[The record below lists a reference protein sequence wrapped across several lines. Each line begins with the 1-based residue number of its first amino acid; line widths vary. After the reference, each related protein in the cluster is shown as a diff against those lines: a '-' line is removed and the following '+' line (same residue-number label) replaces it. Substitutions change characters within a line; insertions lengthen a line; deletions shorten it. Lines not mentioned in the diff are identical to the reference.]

1 MAKINKN
8 KNKNEVLLEAKG
20 LYKSYTQT
28 SGFFVRKQRVI
39 KALNNVSLFI
49 KPGETLAIVGESGSG
64 KSTLA
69 RCLLQLQAFE
79 QGELFFKG
87 KNLTSL
93 DEKDKKHLKR
103 HIQMV
108 FQDPYASLNPR
119 MKIEEILEEGL
130 VIHDL
135 GNKKVRQTKVRS
147 MIKKVGLTV
156 ADLQKYPHQFSGG
169 QRQRIGIAR
178 ALIVEPELVIC
189 DEPVSALDVSIQAQ
203 ILLLLKD
210 LQKEL
215 GLSYLFIS
223 HDLRVVRHMAD
234 RIVVMHQGKIVELG
248 LTKSIYEKPKANYT
262 RELLNAIPGKHFKFK
277 VS

>member
-1 MAKINKN
+1 MAKIV
-8 KNKNEVLLEAKG
+8 KNEVLLEAKG
-20 LYKSYTQT
+20 LYKTYTQT
-28 SGFFVRKQRVI
+28 SGFFVKKQRVI
-39 KALNNVSLFI
+39 KALNNVSLSI
-49 KPGETLAIVGESGSG
+49 KKGETLAIVGESGSG

-69 RCLLQLQAFE
+69 RCLLQLLSLDE
-79 QGELFFKG
+79 GELFFKG
-87 KNLTSL
+87 KNLNSL
-93 DEKDKKHLKR
+93 DVKDKKYLKR
-103 HIQMV
+103 DIQMV

-119 MKIEEILEEGL
+119 MKVSEILEEGL
-130 VIHDL
+130 LIHDL
-135 GNKKVRQTKVRS
+135 GHKIVRDKKMRD
-147 MIKKVGLTV
+147 MIKKVGLEV
-156 ADLQKYPHQFSGG
+156 SDLNKYPHQFSGG

-234 RIVVMHQGKIVELG
+234 NIAVMHQGKIVEQG
-248 LTKSIYEKPKANYT
+248 SIKGIYEKPKAHYT
-262 RELLNAIPGKHFKFK
+262 RELLNAIPGNHFKFK

>member
-8 KNKNEVLLEAKG
+8 AVLLEAKG
-20 LYKSYTQT
+20 LYKTYTQT
-28 SGFFVRKQRVI
+28 SGFFVKKQRII
-39 KALNNVSLFI
+39 KALNNVSLSI
-49 KPGETLAIVGESGSG
+49 KKGETLAIVGESGSG

-69 RCLLQLQAFE
+69 RCLLQLLSLD

-87 KNLTSL
+87 KNLNSL
-93 DEKDKKHLKR
+93 DVEGKKYLKR

-119 MKIEEILEEGL
+119 MRISEILEEGL
-130 VIHDL
+130 LIHDL
-135 GNKKVRQTKVRS
+135 GDKFSRDKKMRD
-147 MIKKVGLTV
+147 MIKKVGLEV
-156 ADLQKYPHQFSGG
+156 SDLNKYPHQFSGG

-203 ILLLLKD
+203 ILLLLKE

-234 RIVVMHQGKIVELG
+234 SIAVMHQGKIVEQG
-248 LTKSIYEKPKANYT
+248 SIKGIYEKPKANYT
-262 RELLNAIPGKHFKFK
+262 RELLNAIPGNHFKFK

>member
-1 MAKINKN
+1 MAKIV
-8 KNKNEVLLEAKG
+8 KNEVLLEAKG
-20 LYKSYTQT
+20 LYKTYTQT
-28 SGFFVRKQRVI
+28 SGFFVKKQKVI
-39 KALNNVSLFI
+39 KALNNVSLSI
-49 KPGETLAIVGESGSG
+49 KKGETLAIVGESGSG

-69 RCLLQLQAFE
+69 RCLLQLLSLD

-93 DEKDKKHLKR
+93 DVKEKKHLKR

-119 MKIEEILEEGL
+119 MKIAEILEEGL
-130 VIHDL
+130 LIHDL
-135 GNKKVRQTKVRS
+135 GNKIARDKKMRD
-147 MIKKVGLTV
+147 MIKKVGLEV
-156 ADLQKYPHQFSGG
+156 SDLNKYPHQFSGG

-203 ILLLLKD
+203 ILLLLKA

-234 RIVVMHQGKIVELG
+234 SIAVMHQGKIVEQG
-248 LTKSIYEKPKANYT
+248 SIKGIYEKPKANYT
-262 RELLNAIPGKHFKFK
+262 RELLNAIPGNHFKFK

>member
-8 KNKNEVLLEAKG
+8 AVLLEAKG
-20 LYKSYTQT
+20 LYKTYTQT
-28 SGFFVRKQRVI
+28 SGFFVKKQKII
-39 KALNNVSLFI
+39 KALNNVSLSI
-49 KPGETLAIVGESGSG
+49 KKGETLAIVGESGSG

-69 RCLLQLQAFE
+69 RCLLQLLSLD

-87 KNLTSL
+87 KNLAAL
-93 DEKDKKHLKR
+93 DAGDKKYLKR

-119 MKIEEILEEGL
+119 MKIAEILEEGL
-130 VIHDL
+130 LIHDL
-135 GNKKVRQTKVRS
+135 GDKFSRDKKMRD
-147 MIKKVGLTV
+147 MIKKVGLEV
-156 ADLQKYPHQFSGG
+156 SDLNKYPHQFSGG

-234 RIVVMHQGKIVELG
+234 NIVVMHQGKIVEQG
-248 LTKSIYEKPKANYT
+248 SIKGIYEKPKANYT
-262 RELLNAIPGKHFKFK
+262 RELLNAIPGNHFKFK

>member
-1 MAKINKN
+1 MTSKN
-8 KNKNEVLLEAKG
+8 IKNEMLLEAKG
-20 LYKSYTQT
+20 LYKTYTQT
-28 SGFFVRKQRVI
+28 SGFFVRRQRTI
-39 KALNNVSLFI
+39 KALNNVSLSI
-49 KPGETLAIVGESGSG
+49 KKGETLAVVGESGSG

-69 RCLLQLQAFE
+69 RCLLQLLSLDE
-79 QGELFFKG
+79 GELFFKG
-87 KNLTSL
+87 KNVMSL
-93 DEKDKKHLKR
+93 RADEKKHLKR

-119 MKIEEILEEGL
+119 MKIGEILEEGL
-130 VIHDL
+130 LIHGL
-135 GNKKVRQTKVRS
+135 GNKTSRDKKIRD
-147 MIKKVGLTV
+147 MIKKVGLSVT
-156 ADLQKYPHQFSGG
+156 DLTKYPHQFSGG

-203 ILLLLKD
+203 ILLLLKE
-210 LQKEL
+210 LQKEFH
-215 GLSYLFIS
+215 LSYLFIS

-234 RIVVMHQGKIVELG
+234 RIVVMHQGKIVEQG
-248 LTKSIYEKPKANYT
+248 PTKIIYEKPKANYT

>member
-1 MAKINKN
+1 M
-8 KNKNEVLLEAKG
+8 KNELLLEAKN
-20 LYKSYTQT
+20 LYKTYTQT
-28 SGFFVRKQRVI
+28 SGFFVRRQRTI
-39 KALNNVSLFI
+39 KALNNVSLSI
-49 KPGETLAIVGESGSG
+49 KRGETLAIVGESGSG

-69 RCLLQLQAFE
+69 RCLLQLLSLD

-87 KNLTSL
+87 KNLKTL
-93 DEKDKKHLKR
+93 KMEDKKDLKR

-119 MKIEEILEEGL
+119 MKIGEILEEGL
-130 VIHDL
+130 LIHGL
-135 GNKKVRQTKVRS
+135 GEKASRNKKIRD
-147 MIKKVGLTV
+147 MIKKVGLEV
-156 ADLQKYPHQFSGG
+156 ADVNKYPHQFSGG

-178 ALIVEPELVIC
+178 ALIVDPELVIC

-203 ILLLLKD
+203 ILLLLKE

-223 HDLRVVRHMAD
+223 HDLRVMRHMAD
-234 RIVVMHQGKIVELG
+234 NIVVMHQGKIVEQG
-248 LTKSIYEKPKANYT
+248 SVKSIYAKPKANYT
-262 RELLNAIPGKHFKFK
+262 RELLNAIPGKHFNFK

>member
-1 MAKINKN
+1 MAKILK
-8 KNKNEVLLEAKG
+8 KEVLLEATG
-20 LYKSYTQT
+20 LYKTYTQT
-28 SGFFVRKQRVI
+28 SGFFVKKQRAI
-39 KALNNVSLFI
+39 KALNNVSLSI
-49 KPGETLAIVGESGSG
+49 KKGETLAIVGESGSG

-69 RCLLQLQAFE
+69 RCLLQLLSLD

-87 KNLTSL
+87 KNLNSL
-93 DEKDKKHLKR
+93 DAEGKKYLKR

-119 MKIEEILEEGL
+119 MKIAEILEEGL
-130 VIHDL
+130 LIHDL
-135 GNKKVRQTKVRS
+135 GNKTVRDKKMRD
-147 MIKKVGLTV
+147 MIKKVGLEV
-156 ADLQKYPHQFSGG
+156 SDLNKYPHQFSGG

-203 ILLLLKD
+203 ILLLLKE

-234 RIVVMHQGKIVELG
+234 NIAVMHQGKILEQG
-248 LTKSIYEKPKANYT
+248 SIKGIYEKPKANYT
-262 RELLNAIPGKHFKFK
+262 RELLNAIPGNHFKFK

>member
-1 MAKINKN
+1 MILKN
-8 KNKNEVLLEAKG
+8 IKNEMLLEAKS
-20 LYKSYTQT
+20 LYKTYTQT
-28 SGFFVRKQRVI
+28 SGFFVRRQRII
-39 KALNNVSLFI
+39 KALNNVSLSI
-49 KPGETLAIVGESGSG
+49 KKGETLAIVGESGSG

-69 RCLLQLQAFE
+69 RCLLQLLSLD
-79 QGELFFKG
+79 QGEIYFKG
-87 KNLTSL
+87 QNLNSL
-93 DEKDKKHLKR
+93 DARDKKHLKR

-119 MKIEEILEEGL
+119 MKIGEILEEGL
-130 VIHDL
+130 LIHGL
-135 GNKKVRQTKVRS
+135 GNKISRDKKICD
-147 MIKKVGLTV
+147 MIKKVGLTI
-156 ADLQKYPHQFSGG
+156 ADLTKYPHQFSGG

-203 ILLLLKD
+203 ILLLLKE

-234 RIVVMHQGKIVELG
+234 RIVVMHQGKIVEQG
-248 LTKSIYEKPKANYT
+248 STKGIYERPKANYT
-262 RELLNAIPGKHFKFK
+262 RELLNAIPGKYFKFK

>member
-1 MAKINKN
+1 MTSKII
-8 KNKNEVLLEAKG
+8 KNEILLEAKS
-20 LYKSYTQT
+20 LYKTYTQT
-28 SGFFVRKQRVI
+28 SGFFVRRQRII
-39 KALNNVSLFI
+39 KALNNVSLSI
-49 KPGETLAIVGESGSG
+49 KKGETLAIVGESGSG

-69 RCLLQLQAFE
+69 RCLLQLLSLD

-87 KNLTSL
+87 KNLKTL
-93 DEKDKKHLKR
+93 KIEDKKDLKR
-103 HIQMV
+103 QIQMV

-119 MKIEEILEEGL
+119 MKIGEILEEGL
-130 VIHDL
+130 LIHGL
-135 GNKKVRQTKVRS
+135 GDKISRDKKIRD
-147 MIKKVGLTV
+147 MIKKVGLYV
-156 ADLQKYPHQFSGG
+156 SDLTKYPHQFSGG

-178 ALIVEPELVIC
+178 ALIVDPELVIC

-203 ILLLLKD
+203 ILLLLKE

-234 RIVVMHQGKIVELG
+234 HIVVMHQGKIVEQG
-248 LTKSIYEKPKANYT
+248 SVKSIYEKPKAHYT
-262 RELLNAIPGKHFKFK
+262 RELLNAIPGNHFKFK

>member
-1 MAKINKN
+1 MVKIV
-8 KNKNEVLLEAKG
+8 KNEVLLEAKG
-20 LYKSYTQT
+20 LYKTYTQT
-28 SGFFVRKQRVI
+28 SGFFVKKQRVI
-39 KALNNVSLFI
+39 KALNNVSLSI
-49 KPGETLAIVGESGSG
+49 KKGETLAIVGESGSG

-69 RCLLQLQAFE
+69 RCLLQLLSLD

-87 KNLTSL
+87 KNLNSL
-93 DEKDKKHLKR
+93 DVEGKKYLKR
-103 HIQMV
+103 NIQMV

-119 MKIEEILEEGL
+119 MKIAEILEEGL
-130 VIHDL
+130 LIHHL
-135 GNKKVRQTKVRS
+135 GNKIVRDKKMRD
-147 MIKKVGLTV
+147 MIKKVGLEV
-156 ADLQKYPHQFSGG
+156 SDLNKYPHQFSGG

-234 RIVVMHQGKIVELG
+234 NIAVMHQGKIVEQG
-248 LTKSIYEKPKANYT
+248 SIKGIYEKPKANYT
-262 RELLNAIPGKHFKFK
+262 RELLNAIPGNHFKFK

>member
-1 MAKINKN
+1 MAKIIKN
-8 KNKNEVLLEAKG
+8 AVLLEAKG
-20 LYKSYTQT
+20 LYKTYTQT
-28 SGFFVRKQRVI
+28 SGFFVKKQRII
-39 KALNNVSLFI
+39 KALNNVSLSI
-49 KPGETLAIVGESGSG
+49 KKGETLASVGESGSG

-69 RCLLQLQAFE
+69 RCLLQLLSLD
-79 QGELFFKG
+79 QGDLFFKG
-87 KNLTSL
+87 KNLNSL
-93 DEKDKKHLKR
+93 DVEGKKYLKR
-103 HIQMV
+103 QIQMI

-119 MKIEEILEEGL
+119 MKIAEILEEGL
-130 VIHDL
+130 LIHDL
-135 GNKKVRQTKVRS
+135 GDKFSRDKKMRD
-147 MIKKVGLTV
+147 MIKKVGLEV
-156 ADLQKYPHQFSGG
+156 SDLNKYPHQFSGG

-234 RIVVMHQGKIVELG
+234 SIAVMHQGKIVEQG
-248 LTKSIYEKPKANYT
+248 SIKGIYEKPKANYT
-262 RELLNAIPGKHFKFK
+262 RELLNAIPGNHFKFK

>member
-1 MAKINKN
+1 MAKIV
-8 KNKNEVLLEAKG
+8 KNEVLLEAKG
-20 LYKSYTQT
+20 LYKTYTQT
-28 SGFFVRKQRVI
+28 SGFFVKKQRAI
-39 KALNNVSLFI
+39 KALNNVSLSI
-49 KPGETLAIVGESGSG
+49 KKGETLAIVGESGSG

-69 RCLLQLQAFE
+69 RCLLQLLSLD
-79 QGELFFKG
+79 QGELFFKD
-87 KNLTSL
+87 KNLISL
-93 DEKDKKHLKR
+93 DVKGKKYLKR

-119 MKIEEILEEGL
+119 MKIAEILEEGL
-130 VIHDL
+130 LIHDL
-135 GNKKVRQTKVRS
+135 GDKIVRDKKMCD
-147 MIKKVGLTV
+147 MIKKVGLEV
-156 ADLQKYPHQFSGG
+156 SDLNKYPHQFSGG

-203 ILLLLKD
+203 ILLLLKE

-234 RIVVMHQGKIVELG
+234 NIAVMHQGKIVEQG
-248 LTKSIYEKPKANYT
+248 SIKGIYEKPKANYT
-262 RELLNAIPGKHFKFK
+262 RELLNAIPGNHFKFK

>member
-1 MAKINKN
+1 MAKI
-8 KNKNEVLLEAKG
+8 NKNEVLLEATG
-20 LYKSYTQT
+20 LCKTYTQT
-28 SGFFVRKQRVI
+28 SGFFVRRQRTI
-39 KALNNVSLFI
+39 KALNNVSVSI
-49 KPGETLAIVGESGSG
+49 KKGETLAIVGESGSG

-69 RCLLQLQAFE
+69 RCLLQLLSLDEGA
-79 QGELFFKG
+79 LFFKG
-87 KNLTSL
+87 KNFTSL

-119 MKIEEILEEGL
+119 MKISEILEEGL
-130 VIHDL
+130 LIHDL
-135 GNKKVRQTKVRS
+135 GNKIVRDKKMRD
-147 MIKKVGLTV
+147 MIKKVGLDV
-156 ADLQKYPHQFSGG
+156 SDLNKYPHQFSGG

-234 RIVVMHQGKIVELG
+234 RIAVMHQGKIVEQG

-262 RELLNAIPGKHFKFK
+262 RELLNAIPGKHFTFK

>member
-1 MAKINKN
+1 MAKIV
-8 KNKNEVLLEAKG
+8 KNEVLLEAKG
-20 LYKSYTQT
+20 LYKTYTQT
-28 SGFFVRKQRVI
+28 SGFFVKKQRVI
-39 KALNNVSLFI
+39 KALNNVSLSI
-49 KPGETLAIVGESGSG
+49 KKGETLAIVGESGSG

-69 RCLLQLQAFE
+69 RCLLQLLSLD

-87 KNLTSL
+87 KNLNSL
-93 DEKDKKHLKR
+93 DVKDKKYLKR

-119 MKIEEILEEGL
+119 MKVSEILEEGL
-130 VIHDL
+130 LIHDL
-135 GNKKVRQTKVRS
+135 GNKIVRDKKMRD
-147 MIKKVGLTV
+147 MIKKVGLEV
-156 ADLQKYPHQFSGG
+156 SDLNKYPHQFSGG

-234 RIVVMHQGKIVELG
+234 NIAVMHQGTIIEQGSIKG
-248 LTKSIYEKPKANYT
+248 IYEKPKANYT
-262 RELLNAIPGKHFKFK
+262 RELLNAIPGNHFKFK

>member
-8 KNKNEVLLEAKG
+8 AVLLEAKG
-20 LYKSYTQT
+20 LYKTYTQT
-28 SGFFVRKQRVI
+28 SGFFVKKQRII
-39 KALNNVSLFI
+39 KALNNVSLSI
-49 KPGETLAIVGESGSG
+49 KKGETLAIVGESGSG

-69 RCLLQLQAFE
+69 RCLLQLLSLD

-87 KNLTSL
+87 KNLTTL
-93 DEKDKKHLKR
+93 DVEGKKYLKR

-119 MKIEEILEEGL
+119 MKIAEILEEGL
-130 VIHDL
+130 LIHDL
-135 GNKKVRQTKVRS
+135 GNKIVRDKKMRD
-147 MIKKVGLTV
+147 MIKKVGLEV
-156 ADLQKYPHQFSGG
+156 SDLNKYPHQFSGG

-203 ILLLLKD
+203 ILILLKD

-234 RIVVMHQGKIVELG
+234 IIAVMHQGKIVEQG
-248 LTKSIYEKPKANYT
+248 SIKGIYEKPKANYT
-262 RELLNAIPGKHFKFK
+262 RELLNAIPGNHFKFK

>member
-1 MAKINKN
+1 MAKIV
-8 KNKNEVLLEAKG
+8 KNEVLLEATG
-20 LYKSYTQT
+20 LYKTYTQT
-28 SGFFVRKQRVI
+28 SGFFVRRQRTI
-39 KALNNVSLFI
+39 KALNNVSLSI
-49 KPGETLAIVGESGSG
+49 KKGETLAIVGESGSG

-69 RCLLQLQAFE
+69 RCLLQLLSLD

-93 DEKDKKHLKR
+93 DVEGKKYLKR
-103 HIQMV
+103 HIQMI

-119 MKIEEILEEGL
+119 MKIAEILEEGL
-130 VIHDL
+130 LIHDL
-135 GNKKVRQTKVRS
+135 GDKILRDKKMRD
-147 MIKKVGLTV
+147 MIKKVGLEV
-156 ADLQKYPHQFSGG
+156 SDLNKYPHQFSGG

-203 ILLLLKD
+203 ILLLLKE

-234 RIVVMHQGKIVELG
+234 SIAVMHQGKIVEQG
-248 LTKSIYEKPKANYT
+248 SIKGIYEKPKANYT
-262 RELLNAIPGKHFKFK
+262 RELLNAIPGNHFKFK

>member
-1 MAKINKN
+1 MAKIV
-8 KNKNEVLLEAKG
+8 KNEVLLEAKG
-20 LYKSYTQT
+20 LYKTYTQT
-28 SGFFVRKQRVI
+28 SGFFVKKQRVI
-39 KALNNVSLFI
+39 KALNNVSVSI
-49 KPGETLAIVGESGSG
+49 KKGETLAIVGESGSG

-69 RCLLQLQAFE
+69 RCLLQLLSLD

-87 KNLTSL
+87 KNLNSL
-93 DEKDKKHLKR
+93 DVEGKKYLKR

-119 MKIEEILEEGL
+119 MKISEILEEGL
-130 VIHDL
+130 LIHDL
-135 GNKKVRQTKVRS
+135 GHKIVRDKKMRD
-147 MIKKVGLTV
+147 MIKKVGLEV
-156 ADLQKYPHQFSGG
+156 SDLNKYPHQFSGG

-203 ILLLLKD
+203 ILLLLKE

-234 RIVVMHQGKIVELG
+234 NIAVMHQGKIVEQG
-248 LTKSIYEKPKANYT
+248 SIKGIYEKPKAHYT
-262 RELLNAIPGKHFKFK
+262 RELLNAIPGNHFKFK

>member
-1 MAKINKN
+1 MAKIV
-8 KNKNEVLLEAKG
+8 KNEVLLEAKG
-20 LYKSYTQT
+20 LYKTYTQT
-28 SGFFVRKQRVI
+28 SGFFVKKQRVI
-39 KALNNVSLFI
+39 KALNNVSLSI
-49 KPGETLAIVGESGSG
+49 KKGETLAIVGESGSG

-69 RCLLQLQAFE
+69 RCLLQLLSLD

-87 KNLTSL
+87 KNLNSL
-93 DEKDKKHLKR
+93 DVKEKKHLKR

-119 MKIEEILEEGL
+119 MKISEILEEGL
-130 VIHDL
+130 LIHDL
-135 GNKKVRQTKVRS
+135 GNKIVRDKKMRD
-147 MIKKVGLTV
+147 MIKKVGLEV
-156 ADLQKYPHQFSGG
+156 SDLNKYPHQFSGG

-234 RIVVMHQGKIVELG
+234 SIAVMHQGKIVEQG
-248 LTKSIYEKPKANYT
+248 SIKGIYEKPKANYT
-262 RELLNAIPGKHFKFK
+262 RELLNAIPGNHFKFK

>member
-1 MAKINKN
+1 MAKII
-8 KNKNEVLLEAKG
+8 KNEVLLEAKG
-20 LYKSYTQT
+20 LYKTYTQT
-28 SGFFVRKQRVI
+28 SGFFVRKQRTI
-39 KALNNVSLFI
+39 KALNNVSLSI
-49 KPGETLAIVGESGSG
+49 KKGETLAIVGESGSG

-69 RCLLQLQAFE
+69 RCLLQLLSLD

-93 DEKDKKHLKR
+93 DVKDKKYLKR

-119 MKIEEILEEGL
+119 MKIAEILEEGL
-130 VIHDL
+130 LIHDF
-135 GNKKVRQTKVRS
+135 GNKISRDKKMRD
-147 MIKKVGLTV
+147 MIKKVGLEV
-156 ADLQKYPHQFSGG
+156 SDLNKYPHQFSGG

-203 ILLLLKD
+203 ILLLLKE

-234 RIVVMHQGKIVELG
+234 SIAVMHQGKIVEQG
-248 LTKSIYEKPKANYT
+248 SIKGIYEKPKANYT

>member
-1 MAKINKN
+1 MAKIV
-8 KNKNEVLLEAKG
+8 KNEVLLEATG
-20 LYKSYTQT
+20 LYKTYTQT
-28 SGFFVRKQRVI
+28 SGFFVRKQRTI
-39 KALNNVSLFI
+39 KALNNVSLSI
-49 KPGETLAIVGESGSG
+49 KKGETLAIVGESGSG

-69 RCLLQLQAFE
+69 RCLLQLLSLD

-87 KNLTSL
+87 KNLNSL
-93 DEKDKKHLKR
+93 DVKDKKYLKR

-119 MKIEEILEEGL
+119 MKISEILEEGL
-130 VIHDL
+130 LIHDL
-135 GNKKVRQTKVRS
+135 GNKIVRDKKMRD
-147 MIKKVGLTV
+147 MIKKVGLEV
-156 ADLQKYPHQFSGG
+156 SDLNKYPHQFSGG

-203 ILLLLKD
+203 ILLLLKE

-234 RIVVMHQGKIVELG
+234 SIAVMHQGKIVEQG
-248 LTKSIYEKPKANYT
+248 SIKGIYEKPKANYT
-262 RELLNAIPGKHFKFK
+262 RELLNAIPGNHFKFK